1 MIIGKWVLALGLWV
15 AGTSGASAADVTLR
29 LHHMLPPSATAH
41 AMMLEPWAER
51 ITAESGGRI
60 EVQIYPSMQLGGK
73 PPQLYDQART
83 GVVDLMWTV
92 VNYTPGRFPTVGVF
106 ELPFVAGST
115 VATSQALQVF
125 YERHLREEFGDVRP
139 IAFHTHAPGTLH
151 MRDNPVMTL
160 EDLRGTKIRA
170 PTPAILQALDLLG
183 ATPLGMPVPEVPQ
196 ALSRGVIDGT
206 ALPYEVV
213 VPLKIHE
220 LTDSHT
226 EIAGPRG
233 LYTAVFLFGM
243 NQESYEALPDDL
255 KAVIDANSGIETAK
269 LFAEAFTRAEETE
282 RAVTLATGADVHVIE
297 GAELE
302 RWKQATQPVIDQW
315 VAEAVSRGQDGAA
328 LLAEARALIDQFSE

>member
-1 MIIGKWVLALGLWV
+1 VTIGKWALALGLLIASS
-15 AGTSGASAADVTLR
+15 AGATAADVTLR

-41 AMMLEPWAER
+41 AMMLKPWADKV
-51 ITAESGGRI
+51 AADSGGRI
-60 EVQIYPSMQLGGK
+60 EVQIFPSMQLGGK
-73 PPQLYDQART
+73 PPQLYDQVRT

-125 YERHLREEFGDVRP
+125 YERHLREEFGDVHP

-151 MRDNPVMTL
+151 MRDHPVMTL
-160 EDLRGTKIRA
+160 EDLKGTKIRA

-226 EIAGPRG
+226 EIAGTRG
-233 LYTAVFLFGM
+233 LYTAVFLFAM
-243 NQESYEALPDDL
+243 NKDSYAALPDDL
-255 KAVIDANSGIETAK
+255 KAVIDANSGVETAK
-269 LFAEAFTRAEETE
+269 RFAEAFTEAEETE
-282 RAVTLATGADVHVIE
+282 REVTLATGAALYTIE

-302 RWKQATQPVIDQW
+302 RWKQATQPVVDQW
-315 VAEAVSRGQDGAA
+315 VAEADSRDQDGAA